1 MTIPRPMSTKNEA
14 LMEMRRGTN
23 ETIYENY
30 RGEVCNKKGDVR
42 GNLTEEEKDGLK
54 TLQKIM
60 KEKEIIILK
69 TVKSGKLCVTTR
81 EEYRKMG
88 EEHTNKDEV
97 IDRKGIIE
105 KERQLNGHVF
115 FWAKMWGS
123 GDEHGHRDRIIDS
136 KVVSSEQLASMY
148 LMYKDHKEMKA
159 TRPVVTGCN
168 SNTKGMSNSVSDLLE
183 SVNKAKE
190 GAYEVIS
197 GEDML
202 AKVER
207 YNVEAEEI
215 KR

>member
-1 MTIPRPMSTKNEA
+1 
-14 LMEMRRGTN
+14 MEEERRGTN
-23 ETIYENY
+23 GIIYKKY
-30 RGEVCNKKGDVR
+30 REEVCNKKGEVR
-42 GNLTEEEKDGLK
+42 GNLTEDEKDGLK
-54 TLQKIM
+54 SLQKRI
-60 KEKEIIILK
+60 KEQEIIILK
-69 TVKSGKLCVTTR
+69 TDKSGKLCVTTR

-105 KERQLNGHVF
+105 KERQRNGHVF

-215 KR
+215 KREGR